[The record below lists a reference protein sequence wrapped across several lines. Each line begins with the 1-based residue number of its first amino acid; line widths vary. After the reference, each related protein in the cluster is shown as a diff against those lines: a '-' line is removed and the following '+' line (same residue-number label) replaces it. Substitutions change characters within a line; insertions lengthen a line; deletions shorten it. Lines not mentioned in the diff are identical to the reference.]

1 MRGGVAIN
9 LLLLVVLAGLIA
21 MHWFV
26 LPDPS
31 RRNYE
36 FLPDMVES
44 VPRDAQA
51 PVPALADGSTL
62 DLRPP
67 EGAIARGYPP
77 LEYGATPEEAL
88 RAGEELR
95 NPIQVDDADAVARGA
110 FIFSSF
116 CSVCHGP
123 TGQGDGAA
131 TRRGVPPPPSLL
143 LDHARQ
149 MRDGQMF
156 HLISL
161 GQGNMAS
168 YASQVERQD
177 RWKAILHVRALQIAA
192 DEEAAA
198 AVAAMPQEATEGM

>member
-1 MRGGVAIN
+1 MSSVARN
-9 LLLLVVLAGLIA
+9 LLLVLVLAGLIA
-21 MHWFV
+21 LHGAV

-36 FLPDMVES
+36 FLPDMLES

-51 PVPALADGSTL
+51 PVPALADGTVL

-67 EGAIARGYPP
+67 AGSIARGYLP
-77 LEYGATPEEAL
+77 LGYSATPEDAL

-95 NPIQVDDADAVARGA
+95 SPVGDDDMDAVDRGEFVYA
-110 FIFSSF
+110 NF
-116 CSVCHGP
+116 CAVCHGP
-123 TGQGDGAA
+123 SGGGDGPA
-131 TRRGVPPPPSLL
+131 TKRGVPPPPSLL

-156 HLISL
+156 HLISM
-161 GQGNMAS
+161 GQGNMAA

-177 RWKAILHVRALQIAA
+177 RWKVVRYVRTLQAVPA
-192 DEEAAA
+192 STLAAA
-198 AVAAMPQEATEGM
+198 AVAEPQEGR